1 MVYIVFNLVERS
13 GITTDLSS
21 PLHFQFFRHLNMAKS
36 EMRAK
41 DEKFQ
46 SSRHVHFSDIRII
59 PVRMLD
65 HKQVRIFFISQCCNL
80 NVSER

>member
-13 GITTDLSS
+13 GITTHLSS
-21 PLHFQFFRHLNMAKS
+21 PLHFQIFRHLNMAKS

-46 SSRHVHFSDIRII
+46 SSRHFHFGD
-59 PVRMLD
+59 
-65 HKQVRIFFISQCCNL
+65 L
-80 NVSER
+80 NPSL

>member
-1 MVYIVFNLVERS
+1 
-13 GITTDLSS
+13 
-21 PLHFQFFRHLNMAKS
+21 MAKS

-46 SSRHVHFSDIRII
+46 SSRHVHFSDRRII

-65 HKQVRIFFISQCCNL
+65 HKHGKIFLSSQCCNL
-80 NVSER
+80 NVSERWMGDYREIIDTLAKA

>member
-46 SSRHVHFSDIRII
+46 SSRHVHFSDIRLI
-59 PVRMLD
+59 PV
-65 HKQVRIFFISQCCNL
+65 KNVGPQTGENIFYQPVL
-80 NVSER
+80 

>member
-1 MVYIVFNLVERS
+1 
-13 GITTDLSS
+13 
-21 PLHFQFFRHLNMAKS
+21 MAKS

-41 DEKFQ
+41 DEKFE

-65 HKQVRIFFISQCCNL
+65 HKQVRIFFIQPVFCNL
-80 NVSER
+80 NVSERWMGDYREIIDTLAKA